1 MPNPKSRVSPMRT
14 QARDSQAKAM
24 DMAMRRLEAERKVFE
39 KKYGH
44 YPSDQELIKF
54 RTTG

>member
-1 MPNPKSRVSPMRT
+1 MPAPKSRVSPMGT
-14 QARDSQAKAM
+14 QARTAQSKSM
-24 DMAMRRLEAERKVFE
+24 EMGMKRLEAERKVFE

-44 YPSDQELIKF
+44 QPSDAELIKF

>member
-1 MPNPKSRVSPMRT
+1 MPAPKSRVSPMGT
-14 QARDSQAKAM
+14 QSRDAQAKSM
-24 DMAMRRLEAERKVFE
+24 EMGMKRLEAERKVFE

-44 YPSDQELIKF
+44 QPSDAELIKF

>member
-1 MPNPKSRVSPMRT
+1 MPNPKSRMSPMGT

-24 DMAMRRLEAERKVFE
+24 DMAMRRLEAERKVFS

-44 YPSDQELIKF
+44 WPSDEELAKF
-54 RTTG
+54 RMTG

>member
-1 MPNPKSRVSPMRT
+1 MPTLKTRMSPLDTKARNA
-14 QARDSQAKAM
+14 QASAM
-24 DMAMRRLEAERKVFE
+24 EMGMRRLEAERKVFE

-44 YPSDQELIKF
+44 QPSDAELMKF

>member
-1 MPNPKSRVSPMRT
+1 MPAPKSRVSPMGT
-14 QARDSQAKAM
+14 QSRDAQVKSMEMGMK
-24 DMAMRRLEAERKVFE
+24 RLEAERKVFE

-44 YPSDQELIKF
+44 QPSDVELMKF